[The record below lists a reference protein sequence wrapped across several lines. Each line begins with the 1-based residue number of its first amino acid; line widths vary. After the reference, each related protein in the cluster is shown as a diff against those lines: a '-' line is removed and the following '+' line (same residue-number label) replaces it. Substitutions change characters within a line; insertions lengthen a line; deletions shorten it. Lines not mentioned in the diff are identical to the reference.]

1 MENAESLSWSL
12 HSDQDVARLGRA
24 LERLAAAGKAVYVD
38 VGAYQP
44 PPTIPVR
51 QVGSDLGTGGRIGSA
66 LGAKYPSYY
75 TAEVRSTDDLIGLAD
90 AARPT
95 GELRVRVFDA
105 IPPVEV
111 VEGWSPREFW
121 DTSRPRPEEAAASI
135 VASVENGGT
144 GLRVLSRSG
153 ETLLNE

>member
-1 MENAESLSWSL
+1 MENADSLAWSL
-12 HSDQDVARLGRA
+12 HSDADVERLGRA

-44 PPTIPVR
+44 PPTIAVR
-51 QVGSDLGTGGRIGSA
+51 QVASDLGASGRIGSA

-105 IPPVEV
+105 VQPAEV
-111 VEGWSPREFW
+111 VEGWSPTDFW
-121 DTSRPRPEEAAASI
+121 DKSRPRPEEAAASI
-135 VASVENGGT
+135 VASAENDGT
-144 GLRVLSRSG
+144 ALRVLSRTG